1 MNRLMIAFR
10 GASLLL
16 SAAALLAGLIGLA
29 ARAETKQPGQPSPEY
44 GIAARCPNDLGLEND
59 PNVILFEDYE
69 LADVEG
75 LRERGWD
82 WNRGHVGVW
91 ELTDEPA
98 HVFAGKKSLAQ
109 HMILGR
115 EGSIMPRELKPPEDG
130 PVYHRVYLLL

>member
-10 GASLLL
+10 GASLLF

-44 GIAARCPNDLGLEND
+44 GIAARYPHDSGLKND

-82 WNRGHVGVW
+82 WNRGHVGV
-91 ELTDEPA
+91 
-98 HVFAGKKSLAQ
+98 
-109 HMILGR
+109 
-115 EGSIMPRELKPPEDG
+115 
-130 PVYHRVYLLL
+130 